1 MHLCSMIDFVR
12 SHNGK
17 LQNYITFKSSMDYP
31 LPVNARSLWNLLEMS
46 VVLKSDK
53 FPYFILD
60 RCNTLWRFMVFF
72 HRTVYPWE
80 FFIMMSDS
88 STFQHFIWIFLYHVG
103 FLSLDPTR
111 HTVTLSA
118 NYTPILQFH
127 QA

>member
-1 MHLCSMIDFVR
+1 MIDFVR

-53 FPYFILD
+53 FPYFILN

-72 HRTVYPWE
+72 HRTV
-80 FFIMMSDS
+80 FFFFF
-88 STFQHFIWIFLYHVG
+88 THG
-103 FLSLDPTR
+103 NSL
-111 HTVTLSA
+111 LW
-118 NYTPILQFH
+118 
-127 QA
+127 